1 MPGVRAG
8 PASSKQGAAVDG
20 AAGLEVLASGAVLAV
35 DGAVAAFDGAVDG
48 GAVRSAV
55 SDPVDGQRP
64 PGAV

>member
-8 PASSKQGAAVDG
+8 PAPPEQGAAVDG
-20 AAGLEVLASGAVLAV
+20 TAGLEVLAGGAVLTV
-35 DGAVAAFDGAVDG
+35 DGAVAAVDCAVDG
-48 GAVRSAV
+48 AV

>member
-8 PASSKQGAAVDG
+8 PAPSEQGAAVDG
-20 AAGLEVLASGAVLAV
+20 AAGLEVLAGGAVLTV
-35 DGAVAAFDGAVDG
+35 DGAVAAVDGAV
-48 GAVRSAV
+48 RNAV

>member
-8 PASSKQGAAVDG
+8 PAPPEQGAAVDG
-20 AAGLEVLASGAVLAV
+20 TAGLEVLAGGAVLTV
-35 DGAVAAFDGAVDG
+35 DGAVAAAVDGAVN